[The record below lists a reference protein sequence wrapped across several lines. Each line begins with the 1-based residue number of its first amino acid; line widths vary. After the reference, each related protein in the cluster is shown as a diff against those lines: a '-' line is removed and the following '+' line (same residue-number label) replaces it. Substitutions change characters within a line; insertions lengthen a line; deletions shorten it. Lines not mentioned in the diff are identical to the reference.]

1 MAMIRDYS
9 YKMGFAVN
17 GVPIPDPSGFS
28 GAVSDLDASG
38 ERDAT
43 GELHRDRVA
52 TKIPIKLKYNNWD
65 WEMITDL
72 LGRISGDSFM
82 FTYPN
87 PATGSTST
95 DRRYVGD
102 RDFEVVLTTVHG
114 YIGNLSFSAI
124 PY

>member
-1 MAMIRDYS
+1 MIRDYI
-9 YKMGFAVN
+9 YTMGFAVN
-17 GVPIPDPSGFS
+17 GIPIPDPSAFS

-52 TKIPIKLKYNNWD
+52 TKIPIKLKFNNWD

-72 LGRISGDSFM
+72 LQRISSDSFQ

-87 PATGSTST
+87 PATGQLST
-95 DRRYVGD
+95 DKRYAGD
-102 RDFEVVLTTVHG
+102 REFDMVLKTNVG
-114 YIGNLSFSAI
+114 YIGNLSFSAL

>member
-1 MAMIRDYS
+1 MIRDYI
-9 YKMGFAVN
+9 YTMGFAVN
-17 GVPIPDPSGFS
+17 GIPIPDPSAFS

-52 TKIPIKLKYNNWD
+52 TKIPIKLKFNNWD

-72 LGRISGDSFM
+72 LRRISGDSFQ

-87 PATGSTST
+87 PTTGQLST
-95 DRRYVGD
+95 DKRYAGD
-102 RDFEVVLTTVHG
+102 RDFDMVLKTNVG